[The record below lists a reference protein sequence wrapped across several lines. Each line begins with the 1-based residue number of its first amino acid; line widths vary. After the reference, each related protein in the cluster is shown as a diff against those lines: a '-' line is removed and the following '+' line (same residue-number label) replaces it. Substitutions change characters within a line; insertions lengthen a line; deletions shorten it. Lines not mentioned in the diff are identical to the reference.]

1 MPTPDP
7 FRVFDPPALRRHRT
21 RAAAAAGAGDFLFAA
36 SAERIAETLGE
47 IKRRFPRALDL
58 GSRGGL
64 LARQLSGLDGIEHL
78 IGADTVPA
86 FAPDLVLEPEA
97 LPFAPGC
104 FDLVVS
110 NLLLHWTN
118 DLPGALLQIRQIL
131 KPDGLFLA
139 ALFGGET
146 LTELREA
153 LIEAEAEIENGA
165 SPRVSP
171 FADARDLAG
180 LLQRAGFALPVAESD
195 RLEATY
201 ADAFGLMRD
210 LRLMGETNATVERR
224 RGFTRRTTL
233 MRAAEIYRARHAG
246 ADGRIH
252 ARFEI
257 ITLTAWAPDAGQ
269 PKPLRP
275 GSATTRLADA
285 LDTEE
290 RSSGNKP
297 TP

>member
-7 FRVFDPPALRRHRT
+7 FRVFDQPALRQHRT

-47 IKRRFPRALDL
+47 VKRRFPRALDL

-64 LARQLSGLDGIEHL
+64 LGRQFGEFGGIEHL
-78 IGADTVPA
+78 VAADTVPA
-86 FAPDLVLEPEA
+86 FAPNLVLEPEA

-180 LLQRAGFALPVAESD
+180 LLQRAGFALPVADSD
-195 RLEATY
+195 RLEVTY
-201 ADAFGLMRD
+201 ADAFALMRD

-233 MRAAEIYRARHAG
+233 MHAAEIYRARHAG
-246 ADGRIH
+246 ADGRIRAH
-252 ARFEI
+252 FEI
-257 ITLTAWAPDAGQ
+257 ITLTAWAPDGGQ

-290 RSSGNKP
+290 QPSGEKP